1 MRRDMK
7 YLLSQT
13 YDKWRRKIGYLSS
26 NLWKRRGILER
37 RVVVTGLSAI
47 TSVGIGKDLFWEA
60 LKTGRSGIRKITRFD
75 LSGFPSQIGGEVLDF
90 NPAKYLNAKDI
101 HHMARFS
108 QFGVAA
114 AHMAIEDAK
123 LKIDNRNA
131 VRIGVAI
138 GSSLGGLSFGEKQLE
153 VFLSRGYKKINPFT
167 VAASII
173 SNCPSQISI
182 ALNINGPSVIISTAC
197 ASATDA
203 IGYARDCIIKGDAD
217 AMIAGGS
224 EALLTPFVFG
234 AFGVTGVLSKNND
247 MPEKACR
254 PFDKMRDGQV
264 LAEGAGLLVLEEL
277 THALK
282 RRADIYAELIGY
294 ARASDCIHPIIQ
306 EASGKQA
313 ARAMRLALEDADIK
327 PNEVDYINAHGSST
341 IPNDRIE
348 TNVIKEVFGSY
359 AYSIPVSSI
368 KSMIGHLQ
376 GCCGGP
382 EAVATVLAVKYD
394 TIPPTINYE
403 FRDPECDLDYV
414 PNVAR
419 KKQVKF
425 ALKNAFGFGGKN
437 TVLVFKKYS

>member
-1 MRRDMK
+1 MK
-7 YLLSQT
+7 YFLNRI
-13 YDKWRRKIGYLSS
+13 YDKWRRKIGYLASG
-26 NLWKRRGILER
+26 LEKRAGR

-60 LKTGRSGIRKITRFD
+60 VKAGRSGIRKITRFD
-75 LSGFPSQIGGEVLDF
+75 LSDFPSQIGGEVLDF
-90 NPAKYLNAKDI
+90 NPTKYLNTKDI
-101 HHMARFS
+101 HHMGRFS
-108 QFGVAA
+108 QFGVAVA
-114 AHMAIEDAK
+114 RMAIEDAK
-123 LKIDNRNA
+123 LKINNGNA
-131 VRIGVAI
+131 DRIGVAI
-138 GSSLGGLSFGEKQLE
+138 GTSLGGLSYGEKELE
-153 VFLSRGYKKINPFT
+153 IFLSRGYKKINPFT
-167 VAASII
+167 IAASIA
-173 SNCPSQISI
+173 SNCPSLISI
-182 ALNINGPSVIISTAC
+182 ALNITGPSVIISTAC

-203 IGYARDCIIKGDAD
+203 IGYARDCIIKGEVDV
-217 AMIAGGS
+217 MIAGGS
-224 EALLTPFVFG
+224 EALLTPFTFG

-264 LAEGAGLLVLEEL
+264 LAEGAGVLVLEEL

-282 RRADIYAELIGY
+282 RKTDIYAELIGY
-294 ARASDCIHPIIQ
+294 ARTSDCIHPIIQ
-306 EASGKQA
+306 EGSGKQA
-313 ARAMRLALEDADIK
+313 ARAMRLALEDAGIK

-359 AYSIPVSSI
+359 AYSIPVSST

-376 GCCGGP
+376 GGCGGP

-394 TIPPTINYE
+394 IIPPTINYE

-419 KKQVKF
+419 KKQVKV
-425 ALKNAFGFGGKN
+425 ALKNSFGFGGKN
-437 TVLVFKKYS
+437 SVLVFKKY